1 MWNVLLDPLPED
13 YKGFRIDP
21 DFRVGIQIFQLL
33 LDDDLENE
41 ERICAAVALLFMDSD
56 AEGNPVPFRD
66 ETGDPLPLPD
76 PQTAAEG
83 IGWFLSDWYTDNRI
97 GEDEKEKRVTDYD
110 KDQWRIYSGFLTQY
124 KINLNTAK
132 MHFWEFMGLLTTL
145 DEESAYK
152 SVISIRQKKINP
164 KMDPEYKKQIKDAK
178 EIYALESIKEEYTEE
193 EKEAIDAFDRMMAE
207 QKEIWKKKQEAA
219 EIFMQMNECR

>member
-21 DFRVGIQIFQLL
+21 DFRVGIQIFQTLSDQEL
-33 LDDDLENE
+33 SE
-41 ERICAAVALLFMDSD
+41 EDKFRKSVMLLFMDSD
-56 AEGNPVPFRD
+56 EEDNPVPFLD
-66 ETGDPLPLPD
+66 ESGSPLPLPD
-76 PQTAAEG
+76 PQTASEG
-83 IGWFLSDWYTDNRI
+83 IAFFLSGWYTDNHI
-97 GEDEKEKRVTDYD
+97 AGDKKEERVTDYD

-178 EIYALESIKEEYTEE
+178 AIYALESIKEEYTEE